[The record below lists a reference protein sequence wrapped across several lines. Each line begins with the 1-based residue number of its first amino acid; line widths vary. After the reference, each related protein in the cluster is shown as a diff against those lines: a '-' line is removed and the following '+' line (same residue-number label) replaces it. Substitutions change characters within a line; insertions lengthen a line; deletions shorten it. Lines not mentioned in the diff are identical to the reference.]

1 MSSSSSGLVEYL
13 KDFKVLKGD
22 EFTHTSLGYSAGAYY
37 IPFEETERFL
47 NKYCEEQEKG
57 NDVYLTEKHKNIS
70 PVLIDLDFRYDK
82 ASSEVRRIYTKKHLK
97 DFLSHYMKQL
107 KEYVI
112 FEQDPKIYILEKPAP
127 RFDEQ
132 KSIIK
137 DGVHM
142 CIPNVVTTPT
152 VQFKIRD
159 LVLEYMQDIFQDCT
173 FVNKPADIFDENVIE
188 KNNWLM
194 YGSRKITDQT
204 RYLVTDI
211 LTYTKDEELISA
223 DSIPDIPVLV
233 RDLSIRNK
241 TTRSKIQQNKA
252 DEVNALEKYVIED
265 ERQRIAVKHALQ
277 ARCNNTNPVSDDI
290 ELVKSLIETLSIS
303 RAENYDDWI
312 RVGWC
317 LRNIDST
324 LLDDW
329 ITFSEQSTKYRP
341 GECESLWNRMREG
354 GLGIK
359 TLHMWAKQDDRIK
372 YDDIVRES
380 GHHLLEQSMDSCM
393 DWDLGLVV
401 LHTYQHLF
409 RCVAIKQ
416 DIWYMFDK
424 HKWAKCDS
432 AYTLRNNMST
442 ELYATYEQYLKN
454 WVLKNYPS
462 STKAE
467 LMKIEPYKSKTAML
481 KNLKSTG
488 YKNKFMKTCADLF
501 HKKAVEE
508 DFHKSLDSKPNLIC
522 FTNGVYDMDEC
533 EFREGLPE
541 DYVSLC
547 TNIPYVKYDENDPVF
562 EEIYKFL
569 SEVQPNKEKREY
581 IIRTLADALHGSNR
595 EEKVYFWTG
604 EGGNGK
610 SKLYSLLES
619 CMGDYAANV
628 SVSYITQKRASS
640 NSASPE
646 LVKTIGRRYVVFQ
659 EPEEGETVNA
669 GLLKEISG
677 NDKIQ
682 CRGLYQDAESFKPQ
696 FQVIFICNQLPY
708 LPPND
713 GGTWR
718 RVRKITFDSKFVM
731 DPDPSDPCQF
741 KIDQNLDKKW
751 PEWKISFMS
760 LLLHYHE
767 KYKDVPNIEPEEVMQ
782 ATKEYQKINDKFS
795 DFVES
800 RIERTTNRPPLTMM
814 EVMDSYREWCMMMQ
828 QSFKVCVEELK
839 ASIERV
845 YGKSHK
851 TPAMM
856 YQWVGLKITD
866 KAISS
871 ETQTLFKE

>member
-1 MSSSSSGLVEYL
+1 MASPGLVEYL
-13 KDFKVLKGD
+13 KNFKVLKGD
-22 EFTHTSLGYSAGAYY
+22 EFTHTSLGYSAGSYY
-37 IPFEETERFL
+37 IPYEETEAFFDI
-47 NKYCEEQEKG
+47 YCEEQSKG
-57 NDVYLTEKHKNIS
+57 VDVYLTEKHKNMS
-70 PVLIDLDFRYDK
+70 PILIDLDFRYDK
-82 ASSEVRRIYTKKHLK
+82 ASSEVRRIYTRKHLK
-97 DFLSHYMKQL
+97 DFILKYMKEL
-107 KEYVI
+107 KEYVV
-112 FEQDPKIYILEKPAP
+112 FDQDPKIYILEKPAP

-132 KSIIK
+132 KGIIK

-142 CIPNVVTTPT
+142 CISNIVTTPS
-152 VQFKIRD
+152 VQFKIRE
-159 LVLEYMQDIFQDCT
+159 LVLAHMEVIFQDCS
-173 FVNKPADIFDENVIE
+173 FVNKPSDIFDENVIE

-211 LTYTKDEELISA
+211 LTYTQNEELISA
-223 DSIPDIPVLV
+223 DAIPDIQVLV
-233 RDLSIRNK
+233 RELSIRNK
-241 TTRSKIQQNKA
+241 NTKNKIHQSKIE
-252 DEVNALEKYVIED
+252 EVGALEKYVIED
-265 ERQRIAVKHALQ
+265 ERQRLAVKHALQ
-277 ARCNNTNPVSDDI
+277 TRKNDTNPVSDDI
-290 ELVKSLIETLSIS
+290 NLVKSLIEILSVS
-303 RAENYDDWI
+303 RSENYDDWI

-329 ITFSEQSTKYRP
+329 VTFSEQSTKYRP
-341 GECESLWNRMREG
+341 GECESLWNRMKEG

-359 TLHMWAKQDDRIK
+359 TLHMWAKQDDQIK
-372 YDDIVRES
+372 YDNLIRES

-393 DWDLGLVV
+393 DWDLGLVI

-424 HKWAKCDS
+424 HKWGKCDS
-432 AYTLRNNMST
+432 AYTLRNYMST
-442 ELYATYEQYLKN
+442 ELYTTYEKYLKN

-462 STKAE
+462 STKSE
-467 LMKIEPYKSKTAML
+467 LAKIEPYKSKTTLL

-488 YKNKFMKTCADLF
+488 YKNKLMKTCADLF

-522 FTNGVYDMDEC
+522 FTNGVYDMDTC

-547 TNIPYVKYDENDPVF
+547 TNIPYVKYDKSDPVY

-569 SEVQPNKEKREY
+569 SEVQPNTEKREY
-581 IIRTLADALHGSNR
+581 IIRTLADSLHGSNR

-619 CMGDYAANV
+619 CMGDYAANI

-646 LVKTIGRRYVVFQ
+646 MVKAIGRRFVVFQ
-659 EPEEGETVNA
+659 EPEDKETVNA

-682 CRGLYQDAESFKPQ
+682 VRGLYQDADAFKPQ

-731 DPDPSDPCQF
+731 HPDPNDPTQF
-741 KIDQNLDKKW
+741 KIDQDLDKKW
-751 PEWKISFMS
+751 PEWKVSFMS
-760 LLLHYHE
+760 LLLHYYE
-767 KYKDVPNIEPEEVMQ
+767 KFKDEPNTEPEEVMQ
-782 ATKEYQKINDKFS
+782 ATKEYQKLNDKYS

-800 RIERTTNRPPLTMM
+800 RIERTTNRPPMTMI
-814 EVMDSYREWCMMMQ
+814 EVMESYREWCQLMG
-828 QSFKVCVEELK
+828 QSDRPTSEEMR
-839 ASIERV
+839 ASVERV
-845 YGKSHK
+845 FGKSIK
-851 TPAMM
+851 TASMM
-856 YQWVGLKITD
+856 YQWNGLKITD
-866 KAISS
+866 RQISPES
-871 ETQTLFKE
+871 QSLFKSE

>member
-1 MSSSSSGLVEYL
+1 MASSGLVEYL
-13 KDFKVLKGD
+13 KNFKVLKGD
-22 EFTHTSLGYSAGAYY
+22 EFTHTSLGYSAGSYY
-37 IPFEETERFL
+37 IPWEETEIFF
-47 NKYCEEQEKG
+47 KHYCEEQSKG

-70 PVLIDLDFRYDK
+70 PILIDLDFRYDK
-82 ASSEVRRIYTKKHLK
+82 ASSEVRRIYSKKHLK
-97 DFLSHYMKQL
+97 DFLSKYMTEL
-107 KEYVI
+107 KKYVV
-112 FEQDPKIYILEKPAP
+112 FDQDPKIYILEKPAP

-142 CIPNVVTTPT
+142 CISNVVTSPT
-152 VQFKIRD
+152 VQYKIRE
-159 LVLEYMQDIFQDCT
+159 LVLEHMEEIFQDCS

-211 LTYTKDEELISA
+211 LTYTENDELINA
-223 DSIPDIPVLV
+223 DTIPHIEVLV
-233 RDLSIRNK
+233 RELSIRNK
-241 TTRSKIQQNKA
+241 NIKNKIQQSKIN
-252 DEVNALEKYVIED
+252 EVEALEKYVIED
-265 ERQRIAVKHALQ
+265 ERQRLAVKHALQ
-277 ARCNNTNPVSDDI
+277 TRNNNTNPVSDDI
-290 ELVKSLIETLSIS
+290 DLVKSLINILSIS
-303 RAENYDDWI
+303 RSENYDEWI

-317 LRNIDST
+317 LRNIDRS

-329 ITFSEQSTKYRP
+329 ITFSEQSSKYRP
-341 GECESLWNRMREG
+341 GECESLWNRMKEG

-359 TLHMWAKQDDRIK
+359 TLHMWAKQDDQIK
-372 YDDIVRES
+372 YDEIIRES

-393 DWDLGLVV
+393 DWDLGLVI

-424 HKWAKCDS
+424 HKWGKCDS

-442 ELYATYEQYLKN
+442 ELYTTYEKYLKN

-462 STKAE
+462 STKSE
-467 LMKIEPYKSKTAML
+467 LSKIEPYKSKTTLL

-488 YKNKFMKTCADLF
+488 YKNKLMKTCADLF

-522 FTNGVYDMDEC
+522 FTNGVYDMDTC

-547 TNIPYVKYDENDPVF
+547 TNIPYVKYDESDSVYG
-562 EEIYKFL
+562 EINKFL
-569 SEVQPNKEKREY
+569 REVQPNTEKREY
-581 IIRTLADALHGSNR
+581 IIRTLADSLHGSNR

-619 CMGDYAANV
+619 CMGDYAANI

-646 LVKTIGRRYVVFQ
+646 MVKAIGRRFVVFQ
-659 EPEEGETVNA
+659 EPEDKETVNA

-682 CRGLYQDAESFKPQ
+682 VRGLYQDADSFKPQ

-731 DPDPSDPCQF
+731 HPDPNDPTQF
-741 KIDQNLDKKW
+741 KIDQDLDKKW
-751 PEWKISFMS
+751 PEWKVSFMS
-760 LLLHYHE
+760 LLLHYYE
-767 KYKDVPNIEPEEVMQ
+767 KFKDEPNIEPEEVMQ
-782 ATKEYQKINDKFS
+782 ATKEYQKLNDKYS

-800 RIERTTNRPPLTMM
+800 RIERTTNRPPMTMI
-814 EVMDSYREWCMMMQ
+814 EVMDSYREWCQLMG
-828 QSFKVCVEELK
+828 QSDRPTAEEMR
-839 ASIERV
+839 ASVERV
-845 YGKSHK
+845 FGKSIK
-851 TPAMM
+851 TASMI
-856 YQWVGLKITD
+856 YQWNGLKITD
-866 KAISS
+866 RQISS
-871 ETQTLFKE
+871 ETQSLFK